1 MTPVISTHAKISV
14 GSSACCDLECSGPS
28 WIHVG
33 LVGRMTHLLAVPGTS
48 PRLMIGIF
56 VPFLLWN
63 VSFRHRRN
71 PPSGGEWVRNVLK
84 HERRY
89 NPSPL
94 RTLIYVSDDVWQVFR
109 GDRWGRG
116 DKEQAQTPERGLHW
130 SLSMNISA
138 PFFFSTLLP
147 SNPSAATC
155 RWATRLTSLSHTCRV
170 RGTSGYRYLRMLRC
184 RSGSATLRTVM
195 LNLPCHLGEIWS
207 ADRATVYPHY
217 TKHLTGPV

>member
-1 MTPVISTHAKISV
+1 MFGAVLDSCRPCGTDDAFARRSWNFTPIDDRDLRPFFVMERVFPTPPKPSIWWGV
-14 GSSACCDLECSGPS
+14 GKERPEARTPLQPVSSAYLD
-28 WIHVG
+28 
-33 LVGRMTHLLAVPGTS
+33 
-48 PRLMIGIF
+48 
-56 VPFLLWN
+56 
-63 VSFRHRRN
+63 
-71 PPSGGEWVRNVLK
+71 
-84 HERRY
+84 
-89 NPSPL
+89 
-94 RTLIYVSDDVWQVFR
+94 YVSDDVWQVFR

-217 TKHLTGPV
+217 TKHLTVPA